1 MLDDRV
7 EQARAG
13 SAGKRRGRRAAPPAG
28 PRGPVE
34 QVSALALAVLAAG
47 RERVWMPL
55 AERIAPARERVRER
69 GGAAYAAFTAG
80 PVLPWVSAHRM
91 AVLVGGA
98 LLVSAIAMGGAAA
111 MIASTAPVAG
121 VDDQAVD
128 DQAVDGGERPRP
140 GSEFTM
146 PSPAPSSDA
155 PKPSSPPTPEPT
167 STPTPAPGQTAPGT
181 TDPSTDPEPTT
192 DPEEPTGGIEDD
204 APGNSGNSPGADNRP
219 EKDKG

>member
-1 MLDDRV
+1 MLDYRV

-34 QVSALALAVLAAG
+34 QASALALAVLAAG
-47 RERVWMPL
+47 RERVWVPL
-55 AERIAPARERVRER
+55 GERIAPARERGR
-69 GGAAYAAFTAG
+69 AAYAAFTAG
-80 PVLPWVSAHRM
+80 PVLPWLSAHRI

-121 VDDQAVD
+121 SDDR
-128 DQAVDGGERPRP
+128 AVDGGERPRP

-146 PSPAPSSDA
+146 PTPAPSSDA
-155 PKPSSPPTPEPT
+155 PKPSATPTPTPEPT
-167 STPTPAPGQTAPGT
+167 PTPRTTAPGT

-192 DPEEPTGGIEDD
+192 DPEEPTAETEDD

>member
-1 MLDDRV
+1 M
-7 EQARAG
+7 
-13 SAGKRRGRRAAPPAG
+13 
-28 PRGPVE
+28 
-34 QVSALALAVLAAG
+34 LAAG
-47 RERVWMPL
+47 RERVWVPL
-55 AERIAPARERVRER
+55 TERIAPARERVRER

-111 MIASTAPVAG
+111 MIASTAPVAR
-121 VDDQAVD
+121 VD

-155 PKPSSPPTPEPT
+155 PKPSSTPTPEPT
-167 STPTPAPGQTAPGT
+167 PTPSPAAPGT
-181 TDPSTDPEPTT
+181 TDPSTDPSTDPEPTT
-192 DPEEPTGGIEDD
+192 DPEEPTAGTEDD

>member
-34 QVSALALAVLAAG
+34 QVSALALAVLATG
-47 RERVWMPL
+47 RERVWVPL
-55 AERIAPARERVRER
+55 AERVAPARERVRER
-69 GGAAYAAFTAG
+69 SGAAYAAFRSG

-121 VDDQAVD
+121 VD
-128 DQAVDGGERPRP
+128 QAVDGGERPRP

-146 PSPAPSSDA
+146 PSPAPSSEA
-155 PKPSSPPTPEPT
+155 PKPSP
-167 STPTPAPGQTAPGT
+167 TPTPKPTPTPTPSPAAPGT

-192 DPEEPTGGIEDD
+192 DPVEPTAGTEDD

>member
-1 MLDDRV
+1 MLDYRV

-34 QVSALALAVLAAG
+34 QASALALAVLAAG
-47 RERVWMPL
+47 RERVWVPL
-55 AERIAPARERVRER
+55 GERIGPARERGR
-69 GGAAYAAFTAG
+69 AAYDAFTAG
-80 PVLPWVSAHRM
+80 PVLPWLSAHRI

-121 VDDQAVD
+121 IDDR
-128 DQAVDGGERPRP
+128 AVDGGERPRP

-146 PSPAPSSDA
+146 PTPAPSSDA
-155 PKPSSPPTPEPT
+155 PKPGPAPAPAPTPTPEPT
-167 STPTPAPGQTAPGT
+167 PTPRTTAPGT

-192 DPEEPTGGIEDD
+192 DPEEPTAETEDD